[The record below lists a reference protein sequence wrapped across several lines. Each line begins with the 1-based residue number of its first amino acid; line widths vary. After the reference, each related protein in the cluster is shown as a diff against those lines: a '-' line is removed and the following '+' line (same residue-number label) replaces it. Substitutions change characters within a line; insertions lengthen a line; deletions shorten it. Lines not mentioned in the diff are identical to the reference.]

1 MTLVP
6 PGAQLA
12 PVDLPPP
19 PPQADPREPSATLT
33 PRQRGSRTPQRSRSP
48 LSSRDASPVRPNQA
62 RSQSSE
68 LGSPPPLQ
76 HPVPRSSGLGT
87 PSASVPIHGHHLSR
101 PSSPSSIHSSGSAIF
116 ERDIELPPVAS
127 LSLNPNPP
135 HQAHTLNHKA
145 SRLSHLS
152 HGSALDHT
160 VPAVLDDAVEALTAG
175 DGLSRGFEGLEIE
188 APASSAGLGMA
199 RQSSSSLPGMT
210 GRKVSSGPHAFAHSR
225 SPSPISIASGKSSIA
240 SPAQSPPILSQL
252 STQQQVPGLPQGT
265 FGGQA
270 QGLVSGSASGSS
282 SPGPTSPTAGKNN
295 DQITGLTASV
305 PRPAMPQ
312 RISTGPLLPGGWAFG
327 GAAAAPAPTSSRD
340 VSTAQG
346 AVVADIQEEAGS
358 APAPSGVAG
367 PEGARVP
374 SPVDES
380 SPVSPSSIVSQSQG
394 LPPGPGSSSS
404 PPAALPS
411 HLSPNKSKHRISY
424 LSYNDLLLSV
434 PTQVTSLEDITSGN
448 LSPDHLLGTVS
459 PSMSTRSPVI
469 GSPSNILSGHGQ
481 GQGQTQSPSLAAM
494 SASTPPTLGGSVGS
508 PAGGIGAVGGH
519 TIQPRAS
526 WDAGSVSGGG
536 RLGGLG
542 FGEGEWQRE
551 GLGKGLEQR
560 LEEVAHSQN
569 QAS

>member
-76 HPVPRSSGLGT
+76 HPIPRSSGIGT

-135 HQAHTLNHKA
+135 HQAHTLSHKA

-175 DGLSRGFEGLEIE
+175 DGLSRGFDGLEIE
-188 APASSAGLGMA
+188 APAPSAGLGMA
-199 RQSSSSLPGMT
+199 RQSSSSLPGMA
-210 GRKVSSGPHAFAHSR
+210 GRKVSSGPHGFVQSR
-225 SPSPISIASGKSSIA
+225 SPSPISIASKTSSVA
-240 SPAQSPPILSQL
+240 SPAQSPPIFGQL
-252 STQQQVPGLPQGT
+252 SNQQQGSGLPPNT
-265 FGGQA
+265 IGGQA
-270 QGLVSGSASGSS
+270 QGLISGSIPGSGASS
-282 SPGPTSPTAGKNN
+282 SGQTSPTAGKTSGPGPV
-295 DQITGLTASV
+295 TGFTASV

-327 GAAAAPAPTSSRD
+327 GAA
-340 VSTAQG
+340 
-346 AVVADIQEEAGS
+346 S
-358 APAPSGVAG
+358 APAPGVGTDSGPGVREALEEVDTAG
-367 PEGARVP
+367 APSVEAGAGVEDRVP
-374 SPVDES
+374 SPMDEP

-394 LPPGPGSSSS
+394 LPAGPASSSS
-404 PPAALPS
+404 PPAAIPS

-448 LSPDHLLGTVS
+448 LSPDHLPGTVS

-469 GSPSNILSGHGQ
+469 GSPSNILPGGQ
-481 GQGQTQSPSLAAM
+481 GHTHSPSLAAM
-494 SASTPPTLGGSVGS
+494 SASTPPTLGG
-508 PAGGIGAVGGH
+508 AVGAPAAGH

-526 WDAGSVSGGG
+526 WDAGNAGGG

-560 LEEVAHSQN
+560 LEEVAHHQK

>member
-68 LGSPPPLQ
+68 LGSPPPLL
-76 HPVPRSSGLGT
+76 HPVPRPSGLGT
-87 PSASVPIHGHHLSR
+87 PSASVPFHGHHLSR

-175 DGLSRGFEGLEIE
+175 DGLSRGFDGLEIE
-188 APASSAGLGMA
+188 APAPSAGLGMA

-210 GRKVSSGPHAFAHSR
+210 GRKVSSGPHALAHSR
-225 SPSPISIASGKSSIA
+225 SPSPISIASKTSSIA

-252 STQQQVPGLPQGT
+252 SAQQQASGLPSQST
-265 FGGQA
+265 FAGQA
-270 QGLVSGSASGSS
+270 QGLVSGSAPGSGPS
-282 SPGPTSPTAGKNN
+282 SPGPTSPTARQSSGPV
-295 DQITGLTASV
+295 TGPTASV

-327 GAAAAPAPTSSRD
+327 GAAPARELNAAPGP
-340 VSTAQG
+340 
-346 AVVADIQEEAGS
+346 VVTEVPEEAGS
-358 APAPSGVAG
+358 VNLTPGSA
-367 PEGARVP
+367 EDRVP
-374 SPVDES
+374 SPVDEP
-380 SPVSPSSIVSQSQG
+380 SPVSPSSIISQSQG
-394 LPPGPGSSSS
+394 LPAGLGSSSS
-404 PPAALPS
+404 PPAAIPP

-448 LSPDHLLGTVS
+448 LSPDHLPGTVS
-459 PSMSTRSPVI
+459 PSMSSRSPVI
-469 GSPSNILSGHGQ
+469 GSPSNILA
-481 GQGQTQSPSLAAM
+481 GQGQTQSPALAAI
-494 SASTPPTLGGSVGS
+494 SAATPPTLGGSVG
-508 PAGGIGAVGGH
+508 PAGQ
-519 TIQPRAS
+519 TIHPRAS
-526 WDAGSVSGGG
+526 WDAGSGSGG

-560 LEEVAHSQN
+560 LEEVAHTQN
-569 QAS
+569 QAN